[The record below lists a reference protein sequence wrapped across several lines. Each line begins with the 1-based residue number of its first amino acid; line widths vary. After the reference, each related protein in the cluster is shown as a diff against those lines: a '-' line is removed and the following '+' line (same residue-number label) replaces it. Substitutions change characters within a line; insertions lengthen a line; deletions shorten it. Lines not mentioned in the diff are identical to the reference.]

1 MQQLYA
7 TRGSLA
13 RFSKNMEIQRSLPLL
28 RAFSEKSRG
37 PRKQREMAW
46 PRVRR
51 LGGTERI
58 PATCGASPPDSDV
71 AFGYP
76 PMAPFTALGGLAMQ

>member
-13 RFSKNMEIQRSLPLL
+13 RFSKNMEIQRSLPLP

-51 LGGTERI
+51 LGGLNAFPPHAERARPTQMSPSVI
-58 PATCGASPPDSDV
+58 PRWRLSR
-71 AFGYP
+71 
-76 PMAPFTALGGLAMQ
+76 L